1 MIKIGA
7 FVSHYV
13 HLFFYKCHRINSNCD
28 GSYINFSDWMKNKK
42 TDINPIN
49 KKDKYFQYAVTEALK
64 HEERGKNPE
73 RIVKIKPF
81 INKYK
86 QEGLNFAS
94 RRDEQK
100 KREKNI

>member
-1 MIKIGA
+1 
-7 FVSHYV
+7 
-13 HLFFYKCHRINSNCD
+13 
-28 GSYINFSDWMKNKK
+28 MKNKK

-94 RRDEQK
+94 RRDEQE
-100 KREKNI
+100 KREKNV